1 MAVRKTQTNQ
11 ANRAAQEAPK
21 NTVVK
26 IKHKTV
32 TFKHRTIFADKD
44 GYVEVTPDELEQLK
58 KMKLV

>member
-1 MAVRKTQTNQ
+1 MTVRKTNQ
-11 ANRAAQEAPK
+11 ANQAAQEAPK

-44 GYVEVTPDELEQLK
+44 GNVEVTPDELEQLK

>member
-1 MAVRKTQTNQ
+1 MTVRKTNQ
-11 ANRAAQEAPK
+11 AAQEAPK

-44 GYVEVTPDELEQLK
+44 GNVEVTPDELEQLK